1 MCCFILNIL
10 NSSSVI
16 IPCILYS
23 HMFCWWK
30 GCSSW
35 RDYTWWRLQHLVS
48 YQICSNVY
56 ILFSSFCLPI
66 ALAQKRGPLPVLKES
81 AVSQA
86 SKMSTLL
93 QLFFC
98 AADQCSQAV
107 DIGTCDSVVPSWFY
121 NSTSGECEMF
131 NYGGC
136 GGNENRFETE
146 RECQAECEGKEQL
159 RPTGTNSRIPATFSE
174 GTCSYGGGEVQVG
187 GTIPA
192 DDGCNTWLAT
202 SHV

>member
-1 MCCFILNIL
+1 M
-10 NSSSVI
+10 SSYHVFSTVTCSAGERVVQVGET
-16 IPCILYS
+16 IPGEDCN
-23 HMFCWWK
+23 
-30 GCSSW
+30 
-35 RDYTWWRLQHLVS
+35 TWSATRYV
-48 YQICSNVY
+48 VMY
-56 ILFSSFCLPI
+56 IALFSSFCLPI
-66 ALAQKRGPLPVLKES
+66 ALAQKRGLLPVLKES

-98 AADQCSQAV
+98 AADRCSQAV
-107 DIGTCDSVVPSWFY
+107 DIGPCDSVVPSWFY

-136 GGNENRFETE
+136 EGNENRFETE

-174 GTCSYGGGEVQVG
+174 GTCSYSGGEVQVG